1 MQRDLEIFWQQILPY
16 IPPKNSIAYL
26 LLLIYTVISLM
37 GSFLGMTVFKP
48 TQASFLLWLAYPF
61 FLTPVSIL
69 SLLLFFGI
77 SLYLHNPNR
86 FKADTQLVFKL
97 TVLPI
102 LFFGLILFIFSTVLP
117 INTLIAILMEML
129 ILGFF
134 YQELRGIS
142 SATMLRFSVLSI
154 LIPQVILIISLS
166 LKTQSAISN
175 MAIPFVGLVSLHK
188 ALLLAFVLKYRN
200 HRLPVLQVPG
210 KHLPWFLVAFCF
222 FELLFE
228 PYPTAFLSFLGLAT
242 GWCLLTDAWQP
253 AILKVQ
259 LQSLKYEIL
268 ARMQKR

>member
-37 GSFLGMTVFKP
+37 GSFFGMTVFKP
-48 TQASFLLWLAYPF
+48 TQTSFLVWLAYPF

-86 FKADTQLVFKL
+86 FKADTQLVLKL

-102 LFFGLILFIFSTVLP
+102 LFFGLILFIFSTILP

-142 SATMLRFSVLSI
+142 SASMLRFSVLSI
-154 LIPQVILIISLS
+154 LIPQVILIFSLL
-166 LKTQSAISN
+166 LKSQS
-175 MAIPFVGLVSLHK
+175 AIPFVGLVSLHK

-200 HRLPVLQVPG
+200 HRLPVLQVPA

-242 GWCLLTDAWQP
+242 GWCLLTNAWQP

-268 ARMQKR
+268 AHRQKR

>member
-16 IPPKNSIAYL
+16 IPPKNSIAYS

-37 GSFLGMTVFKP
+37 GSFLGVTVFQPK
-48 TQASFLLWLAYPF
+48 QDSFLLWIAYPF

-69 SLLLFFGI
+69 SLLFFFGI

-86 FKADTQLVFKL
+86 FKADTQLLLKL

-102 LFFGLILFIFSTVLP
+102 LFLGLILFIFSIVLP

-142 SATMLRFSVLSI
+142 SAKMFRFSVLSI
-154 LIPQVILIISLS
+154 LIPQVILILF
-166 LKTQSAISN
+166 LLTKTSQSVV
-175 MAIPFVGLVSLHK
+175 PFVGLVSLHK

-200 HRLPVLQVPG
+200 HHLPIIQVPG

-228 PYPTAFLSFLGLAT
+228 PYPTGFLSFLGLAT

-253 AILKVQ
+253 AILKMQ